1 MKFVPIL
8 FLILAAAPL
17 AGQNTGS
24 PQPPAAAPAPSNP
37 PSPHVAQGAAAG
49 TEGDIRDI
57 RGPIHIPN
65 PWMSILASAL
75 TIAAAALAYELTK
88 RWMNR
93 AKVRIKLPHELALER
108 IEKAGAFIDA
118 GQSAEFAIEVSAAVR
133 AYIETIFQV
142 HAPRKTT
149 EEFLHD
155 LLSDSLSILTQY
167 SHLLEDFLQ
176 HCDLAKF
183 AKWPL
188 SKEEMEAMRESAK
201 RFVAETARPKT
212 AAVKSKEPQKAE
224 AAP

>member
-1 MKFVPIL
+1 MKFHPIL

-17 AGQNTGS
+17 SGQHTGS
-24 PQPPAAAPAPSNP
+24 PQTPAAAPSPSTP
-37 PSPHVAQGAAAG
+37 PSPHAAQGAAAG

-65 PWMSILASAL
+65 PWLWAL
-75 TIAAAALAYELTK
+75 YALGGIAGAATAWVVIRCWQK
-88 RWMNR
+88 RAR
-93 AKVRIKLPHELALER
+93 ARVKLPHEIALER

-133 AYIETIFQV
+133 AYIETIFRV

-155 LLSDSLSILTQY
+155 LLADSSSILTNY

-188 SKEEMEAMRESAK
+188 TREEMEAMRQSAK
-201 RFVAETARPKT
+201 RFVIESQQPQT
-212 AAVKSKEPQKAE
+212 AARNEVKV
-224 AAP
+224 